1 MRCPR
6 CTSGKIA
13 ARLHRYARDGGGPL
27 VIVLFGATGYTGA
40 RVAEAMVRRGLRPI
54 LAGRDAGKLASLAL
68 RLEQLR
74 GRRKLEVVRADVG
87 DFASVRDLIGRGD
100 VLVSTV
106 GPFARFGEPALR
118 AAVDAGATYL
128 DSTGEAPFIRRVFE
142 EFGPLAQ
149 RSGASL
155 ITAFG
160 HDYVPGNLAGALTLQ
175 RARAP
180 VHRLEVGYLIR
191 GGGRAQVISRGT
203 FSSALGLL
211 TGHGFTWCGG
221 IVPEPT
227 ASRVGTVKLGG
238 LEYPALAIGA
248 TEHYSL
254 PRFAAPQDLPEVDV
268 YLGRFT
274 PTTRLRMLSYRAI
287 PALLALPGAR
297 SLVRGLGQFAM
308 RWVTEEPDPT
318 ALSQVTC
325 HVVGTAYDA
334 SSAELAQIQLASGD
348 PYQLTAD
355 LLAWGAQRA
364 ADHGVSGPGALGPV
378 EAFGVKVLTTGAG
391 EVGLRNLTGA

>member
-1 MRCPR
+1 M
-6 CTSGKIA
+6 
-13 ARLHRYARDGGGPL
+13 
-27 VIVLFGATGYTGA
+27 IVLFGATGYTGA
-40 RVAEAMVRRGLRPI
+40 RVAEAMVRRGLRPV
-54 LAGRDAGKLASLAL
+54 LAGRDTGKLASLAG
-68 RLEQLR
+68 RLEALQGQGTLD
-74 GRRKLEVVRADVG
+74 VVRADVS
-87 DFASVRDLIGRGD
+87 DAASVRDLISRDD

-106 GPFARFGEPALR
+106 GPFVRFGEPAVR
-118 AAVDAGATYL
+118 AAVDAGAIYF

-142 EFGPLAQ
+142 EFGPLAR

-175 RARAP
+175 RTGAP

-203 FSSALGLL
+203 FASAVGLL
-211 TGHGFTWCGG
+211 TGLGFTWRHG
-221 IVPEPT
+221 IQPEPT
-227 ASRVGTVKLGG
+227 ASRAGTVKLGG

-254 PRFAAPQDLPEVDV
+254 PRFAGPQGLPEVDV

-274 PTTRLRMLSYRAI
+274 PATRLTKLSYRMI

-297 SLVRGLGQFAM
+297 SLVCGVGKFAM
-308 RWVTEEPDPT
+308 RWVAEEPDAT
-318 ALSQVTC
+318 ALSQVTS
-325 HVVGTAYDA
+325 HIVGTAYDA
-334 SSAELAQIQLASGD
+334 GGAELAQVHLASGD

-364 ADHGVSGPGALGPV
+364 AEQGVSGPGALGPV
-378 EAFGVKVLTTGAG
+378 EAFGVKVLTTGAV
-391 EVGLRNLTGA
+391 EVGLRNLTGR

>member
-1 MRCPR
+1 
-6 CTSGKIA
+6 
-13 ARLHRYARDGGGPL
+13 

-40 RVAEAMVRRGLRPI
+40 RVAEAMVRRGLRPV
-54 LAGRDAGKLASLAL
+54 LAGRDSGKLASLAG
-68 RLEQLR
+68 RLEALQEH
-74 GRRKLEVVRADVG
+74 GRLDLARADVT
-87 DFASVRDLIGRGD
+87 DVASVRDLISRDD

-106 GPFARFGEPALR
+106 GPFVRFGEPALR
-118 AAVDAGATYL
+118 AAVDAGAIYF

-142 EFGPLAQ
+142 EFGPQAQ
-149 RSGASL
+149 CSGASL

-160 HDYVPGNLAGALTLQ
+160 HDYVPGNLAGALALQ
-175 RARAP
+175 RSDAQ

-191 GGGRAQVISRGT
+191 GGNRAQVISRGT
-203 FSSALGLL
+203 FSSAIGLL
-211 TGHGFTWCGG
+211 TGQGFTWRGA
-221 IVPEPT
+221 IQPEPT

-254 PRFAAPQDLPEVDV
+254 PRFAGPHGLPEVDV

-274 PTTRLRMLSYRAI
+274 PATRLAKLSYQAI

-297 SLVRGLGQFAM
+297 SLVRGLGEFVM
-308 RWVTEEPDPT
+308 RWIAEEPDPT
-318 ALSQVTC
+318 ALSQVTS
-325 HVVGTAYDA
+325 HVVSTAYEA
-334 SSAELAQIQLASGD
+334 SGAELAQVQLASGD

-364 ADHGVSGPGALGPV
+364 AEHGVSGPGTLGPV
-378 EAFGVKVLTTGAG
+378 EAFGVKTLTTGAV
-391 EVGLRNLTGA
+391 EVGLRNLAGR

>member
-1 MRCPR
+1 M
-6 CTSGKIA
+6 
-13 ARLHRYARDGGGPL
+13 
-27 VIVLFGATGYTGA
+27 IVLFGATGYTGA
-40 RVAEAMVRRGLRPI
+40 RVAEAMVRRGLRPV
-54 LAGRDAGKLASLAL
+54 LAGRDAGKLASLAG
-68 RLEQLR
+68 RLETLQGQ
-74 GRRKLEVVRADVG
+74 GRLDVVRADVRDAG
-87 DFASVRDLIGRGD
+87 SVQDLISQDD

-106 GPFARFGEPALR
+106 GPFVRFGEPALR
-118 AAVDAGATYL
+118 AAVDAGAIYL
-128 DSTGEAPFIRRVFE
+128 DSTGEAAFIRRVFE

-149 RSGASL
+149 RSGARL

-160 HDYVPGNLAGALTLQ
+160 HDYVPGNLAGALALQ
-175 RARAP
+175 RSGAT

-211 TGHGFTWCGG
+211 TGYGFTWRDG
-221 IVPEPT
+221 IQPEPT

-238 LEYPALAIGA
+238 LQYLALAIGA

-254 PRFAAPQDLPEVDV
+254 PRFAGPQGLPEVDV

-274 PTTRLRMLSYRAI
+274 PATRLTKLSYRAI

-297 SLVRGLGQFAM
+297 SLVRGLGEFAM
-308 RWVTEEPDPT
+308 RWVAEEPDPA
-318 ALSQVTC
+318 ALSQLTSYA
-325 HVVGTAYDA
+325 VGTAYDA
-334 SSAELAQIQLASGD
+334 SGAELAQVQLSSGD

-364 ADHGVSGPGALGPV
+364 AEHGVSGLGALGPV
-378 EAFGVKVLTTGAG
+378 EAFGVDVLTTGAV
-391 EVGLRNLTGA
+391 EVGLRNLTGI